1 MGMTGVNVA
10 FVQET
15 VILFWWRRQTERGE
29 GGGVALLVK
38 ERERFRVE
46 NEKAMGPN
54 VILFKLITGDYEGE
68 EERSGVDCFSSL

>member
-1 MGMTGVNVA
+1 M
-10 FVQET
+10 
-15 VILFWWRRQTERGE
+15 
-29 GGGVALLVK
+29 ALLVK